1 MSMMSNKLSSS
12 VHHRNLLFVDIIIN
26 VLVLGRIE
34 EKNHS
39 SKKYTPSLFACFFW
53 TDERTTRTDTA
64 TITSQSAP
72 PTEVVLLYRH
82 FQCLDDM
89 MMCAMNN
96 MKMLSK

>member
-39 SKKYTPSLFACFFW
+39 SKKYTPSLFACFFVLMN
-53 TDERTTRTDTA
+53 ERLGPTLQ
-64 TITSQSAP
+64 QSHHNQH
-72 PTEVVLLYRH
+72 R
-82 FQCLDDM
+82 QQ
-89 MMCAMNN
+89 
-96 MKMLSK
+96 K